1 MNTKLLMASSA
12 VFLSMMGISFSF
24 LPEEILVYL
33 NGNSDP
39 ITLLFLQILGSLYLG
54 FGILNWMAKPN
65 LIGGIYSKPLAIGNL
80 AHFGMSAIA
89 LLKIIFKSQIHIEIL
104 ILLAGFYT
112 IFAICFGYVFMKNPK
127 KLV

>member
-1 MNTKLLMASSA
+1 MNTKLLMTSSA

-39 ITLLFLQILGSLYLG
+39 ITLLFLQILGSLYFG

-80 AHFGMSAIA
+80 SHFGMSAIA
-89 LLKIIFKSQIHIEIL
+89 LLKIIFKPQTHLEIL
-104 ILLAGFYT
+104 ILLAIVYAV
-112 IFAICFGYVFMKNPK
+112 FAICFGYVFMKNPK
-127 KLV
+127 KIG